1 MKLSRDGVELSFDI
15 AGTGS
20 PQFLFVHGLGGDR
33 THFAPQ
39 TEYFA
44 GQGRTL
50 NAELRGHGAS
60 DKPKQV
66 YSVEGFAEDL
76 VWLCARQ
83 QIKQPVIV
91 GQSMGGNMALEI
103 AARYPDFPAGLVLLD
118 SGVFFPA
125 STGTVFAGYL
135 EGLRGPN
142 FADQVCKIVDDSC
155 LPPESYD
162 TRGAQ

>member
-20 PQFLFVHGLGGDR
+20 PQFRFVHGLGGNR

-39 TEYFA
+39 MEYFA

-83 QIKQPVIV
+83 QITQPVI
-91 GQSMGGNMALEI
+91 GGKSMGGNMVLETD
-103 AARYPDFPAGLVLLD
+103 ARYLVFP
-118 SGVFFPA
+118 S
-125 STGTVFAGYL
+125 
-135 EGLRGPN
+135 
-142 FADQVCKIVDDSC
+142 
-155 LPPESYD
+155 
-162 TRGAQ
+162 